1 MLDGAVL
8 TTGIHALQ
16 NQQYLMLALRMQ
28 DILPDID
35 LMRQLSEQAGITFFI
50 ASAGR
55 LILRLKLL

>member
-1 MLDGAVL
+1 
-8 TTGIHALQ
+8 
-16 NQQYLMLALRMQ
+16 MLALRMQ

-35 LMRQLSEQAGITFFI
+35 LMRQLSKQAGITFFI